1 MDLSLIQKE
10 ILITLITLYHQHSH
24 AIKGEEIAEVLKRNP
39 GTVRNQMQALKAIG
53 FVDGIPGPK
62 GGYTPTALAYGELDL
77 SKIDQEA
84 TVPILRKGEPVS
96 GMRVTEVDFTTLCHP
111 DLCHAMVKVAGSVKT
126 FEIGEEITI
135 GPTPVNKLII
145 RGEIYGKDE
154 VQQSILI
161 SISEMI
167 SLPKKAIRNYMS
179 TPLIT
184 LSPASSFRDALHL
197 FTERHIHGAPVM
209 EGGKLLGIVTLTDI
223 AKGIDNKLP
232 VETPVSSVM
241 TSDVVYAE
249 ADTKLFEVVTRFKE
263 QEIGR
268 LIVVDRGKPVGILTQ
283 SDVLGVFPSL

>member
-24 AIKGEEIAEVLKRNP
+24 AIKGEEIAEVLNRNP

-53 FVDGIPGPK
+53 FVDGVPGPK
-62 GGYTPTALAYGELDL
+62 GGYNPTALAYRELNL
-77 SKIDQEA
+77 SNLDQEA
-84 TVPILRKGEPVS
+84 TVPILRNGEPVP
-96 GMRVTEVDFTTLCHP
+96 GMRVTEIDFTTLCHP
-111 DLCHAMVKVAGSVKT
+111 DLCHAMVKVGGSVKT

-145 RGEIYGKDE
+145 RGEVYGKDE
-154 VQQSILI
+154 VQQSVLI

-167 SLPKKAIRNYMS
+167 SLPKKAIRNFMS

-184 LSPASSFRDALHL
+184 LSPGSSFREALHL

-209 EGGKLLGIVTLTDI
+209 EAGKLLGIVTLTDI
-223 AKGIDNKLP
+223 AHGLDEDRP
-232 VETPVSSVM
+232 METPVSSVM
-241 TSDVVYAE
+241 TSDVVLAE
-249 ADTKLFEVVTRFKE
+249 AETRLYEVVTRFKE
-263 QEIGR
+263 KEIGR
-268 LIVVDRGKPVGILTQ
+268 LIVVDGGKPVGILTQ

>member
-24 AIKGEEIAEVLKRNP
+24 AIKGEEIAEVLNRNP

-53 FVDGIPGPK
+53 FVDGVPGPK
-62 GGYTPTALAYGELDL
+62 GGYNPTSLAYRELNL

-84 TVPILRKGEPVS
+84 TVSISRNGGPVP

-111 DLCHAMVKVAGSVKT
+111 DLCHAMVKVVGSVKT
-126 FEIGEEITI
+126 FEIGEEIAI

-154 VQQSILI
+154 VEQSLLI

-167 SLPKKAIRNYMS
+167 SLPKKPIRNFMS
-179 TPLIT
+179 APLVAI
-184 LSPASSFRDALHL
+184 PPDASFREAIHL
-197 FTERHIHGAPVM
+197 FSAKRIHGAPVM
-209 EGGKLLGIVTLTDI
+209 KGGELLGIVTLTDI
-223 AKGIDNKLP
+223 AKGIDGDLP
-232 VETPVSSVM
+232 LGTPVSRVM
-241 TSDVVYAE
+241 TSDVVFADAE
-249 ADTKLFEVVTRFKE
+249 TKLYEVVTRFKE

-268 LIVVDRGKPVGILTQ
+268 LIVVENGKPVGILTQ

>member
-24 AIKGEEIAEVLKRNP
+24 AVKGEDIAEVLKRNP

-53 FVDGIPGPK
+53 FVDGVPGPK
-62 GGYTPTALAYGELDL
+62 GGYNPTALAYRELNL
-77 SKIDQEA
+77 SNLDREA
-84 TVPILRKGEPVS
+84 IVPITRNGEPVP

-111 DLCHAMVKVAGSVKT
+111 DLCHATVRLAGSVKA
-126 FEIGEEITI
+126 FEIGEEVTI
-135 GPTPVNKLII
+135 GPTPVNKLLI

-167 SLPKKAIRNYMS
+167 SLPKKPIRNFMS
-179 TPLIT
+179 APLIT
-184 LSPASSFRDALHL
+184 LSPASSFREAIHL
-197 FTERHIHGAPVM
+197 FTAKHIHGAPVM
-209 EGGKLLGIVTLTDI
+209 EGEKLVGIVTLTDI
-223 AKGIDNKLP
+223 AKGLDGQAP
-232 VETPVSSVM
+232 MDTPVSSVM
-241 TSDVVYAE
+241 TSEVVYAD
-249 ADTKLFEVVTRFKE
+249 AGTKLYEVVTRFKE

-268 LIVVDRGKPVGILTQ
+268 LIVVDGGKPVGILTQ

>member
-24 AIKGEEIAEVLKRNP
+24 AIKGEEIAEVLNRNP

-53 FVDGIPGPK
+53 FVDGVPGPK
-62 GGYTPTALAYGELDL
+62 GGYNPTAMAYRELNL

-84 TVPILRKGEPVS
+84 TVSIARNGELVPA
-96 GMRVTEVDFTTLCHP
+96 MRVTEVDFTTLCHP
-111 DLCHAMVKVAGSVKT
+111 DLCHATVKVVGSVKT
-126 FEIGEEITI
+126 FDIGEEITI
-135 GPTPVNKLII
+135 GPTPVNKLIV

-167 SLPKKAIRNYMS
+167 SLPKKAIRHYMS

-184 LSPASSFRDALHL
+184 LSPPSSFREALHL
-197 FTERHIHGAPVM
+197 FTGKHIHGAPVM
-209 EGGKLLGIVTLTDI
+209 DGGKLVGIVTLTDI
-223 AKGIDNKLP
+223 AKGLDGKMSLG
-232 VETPVSSVM
+232 TPVSAVM
-241 TSDVVYAE
+241 TSDVVFAGAE
-249 ADTKLFEVVTRFKE
+249 TKLYEVVRRFAE

-268 LIVVDRGKPVGILTQ
+268 LIVVEDGKPVGILTQ
-283 SDVLGVFPSL
+283 SDVLRVFPVL

>member
-24 AIKGEEIAEVLKRNP
+24 AIKGEEIAEVLNRNP

-53 FVDGIPGPK
+53 FVDGVPGPK
-62 GGYTPTALAYGELDL
+62 GGYNPTALAYRELSL
-77 SKIDQEA
+77 SNIDQEA
-84 TVPILRKGEPVS
+84 TVPVLRNGEPVP
-96 GMRVTEVDFTTLCHP
+96 GMRVTEIDFTTLCHP

-145 RGEIYGKDE
+145 RGEVSGKDE
-154 VQQSILI
+154 VQQSVLV

-167 SLPKKAIRNYMS
+167 SLPKKAIRNVMS

-184 LSPASSFRDALHL
+184 LSPGSTFREAIHL
-197 FTERHIHGAPVM
+197 FSGKHIHGAPVM
-209 EGGKLLGIVTLTDI
+209 EGGRLQGIVTLTDI
-223 AKGIDNKLP
+223 AHGLDGDLP
-232 VETPVSSVM
+232 LNTPVSAVM
-241 TSDVVYAE
+241 TSDVVLAD
-249 ADTKLFEVVTRFKE
+249 ADTRLYEVVTRFKE
-263 QEIGR
+263 KEIGR
-268 LIVVDRGKPVGILTQ
+268 LIVVEDGRPVGILTQ

>member
-24 AIKGEEIAEVLKRNP
+24 AIKGEEIAEVLNRNP

-53 FVDGIPGPK
+53 FVDGVPGPK
-62 GGYTPTALAYGELDL
+62 GGYNPTALAYRELSL
-77 SKIDQEA
+77 SNIDQEA
-84 TVPILRKGEPVS
+84 TVPVLRNGEPVP
-96 GMRVTEVDFTTLCHP
+96 GMRVTEIDFTTLCHP

-145 RGEIYGKDE
+145 RGEVSGKDE
-154 VQQSILI
+154 VQQSVLV

-167 SLPKKAIRNYMS
+167 SLPKKAIRNVMS

-184 LSPASSFRDALHL
+184 LSPGSTFREAIHL
-197 FTERHIHGAPVM
+197 FSGKHIHGAPVM
-209 EGGKLLGIVTLTDI
+209 EGGRLQGIVTLTDI
-223 AKGIDNKLP
+223 AHGLDGDLP
-232 VETPVSSVM
+232 LDTPVSAVM
-241 TSDVVYAE
+241 TSDVVLAD
-249 ADTKLFEVVTRFKE
+249 ADTRLYEVVTRFKE
-263 QEIGR
+263 KEIGR
-268 LIVVDRGKPVGILTQ
+268 LIVVEDGRPVGILTQ

>member
-24 AIKGEEIAEVLKRNP
+24 AIKGEEIAEVLNRNP

-53 FVDGIPGPK
+53 FVDGVPGPK
-62 GGYTPTALAYGELDL
+62 GGYNPTALAYRELNL
-77 SKIDQEA
+77 SNLDQEA
-84 TVPILRKGEPVS
+84 TVPVLRNGEPVP

-111 DLCHAMVKVAGSVKT
+111 DLCHAMVKVGGSVKT

-145 RGEIYGKDE
+145 RGEVSGKDE
-154 VQQSILI
+154 VQQSILL

-167 SLPKKAIRNYMS
+167 SLPKKAIRNFMS

-184 LSPASSFRDALHL
+184 LSPGTSFRQALHL
-197 FTERHIHGAPVM
+197 FTAKHIHGAPVM

-223 AKGIDNKLP
+223 AHGLDRDLP
-232 VETPVSSVM
+232 MDTPVSSVM
-241 TSDVVYAE
+241 TSDVVLAE
-249 ADTKLFEVVTRFKE
+249 ADTRLYEVVTRFKE
-263 QEIGR
+263 KEIGR
-268 LIVVDRGKPVGILTQ
+268 LIVVDGGKPVGILTQ

>member
-24 AIKGEEIAEVLKRNP
+24 AIKGEEIAEVLNRNP

-53 FVDGIPGPK
+53 FVDGVPGPK
-62 GGYTPTALAYGELDL
+62 GGYNPTALAYRELNL
-77 SKIDQEA
+77 SNLDQEA
-84 TVPILRKGEPVS
+84 TVPVLRNGEPVP

-111 DLCHAMVKVAGSVKT
+111 DLCHAMVKVGGSVKT

-154 VQQSILI
+154 VQQSILL

-167 SLPKKAIRNYMS
+167 SLPKKAIRNFMS

-184 LSPASSFRDALHL
+184 LSPGTSFRQALHL
-197 FTERHIHGAPVM
+197 FTAKHIHGAPVM

-223 AKGIDNKLP
+223 AHGLDRDLP
-232 VETPVSSVM
+232 MDTPVSSVM
-241 TSDVVYAE
+241 TSDVVLAE
-249 ADTKLFEVVTRFKE
+249 ADTRLYEVVTRFKE
-263 QEIGR
+263 KEIGR
-268 LIVVDRGKPVGILTQ
+268 LIVVDGGKPVGILTQ

>member
-24 AIKGEEIAEVLKRNP
+24 AIKGEEIAEVLNRNP
-39 GTVRNQMQALKAIG
+39 GTVRNQMQALKAIR
-53 FVDGIPGPK
+53 FVDGVPGPK
-62 GGYTPTALAYGELDL
+62 GGYNPTALAYRELNL
-77 SKIDQEA
+77 SNIDQEA
-84 TVPILRKGEPVS
+84 TVPILRNGEPVT

-126 FEIGEEITI
+126 FEIGEEIAI

-184 LSPASSFRDALHL
+184 LSPGSSFRDAIHL
-197 FTERHIHGAPVM
+197 FSERHIHGAPVM
-209 EGGKLLGIVTLTDI
+209 KGGDLVGIVTLTDI
-223 AKGIDNKLP
+223 AKGLDDKLP
-232 VETPVSSVM
+232 MDTPVSSVM
-241 TSDVVYAE
+241 TSEVVFAD
-249 ADTKLFEVVTRFKE
+249 ADTKLYEVVRRFTE

-268 LIVVDRGKPVGILTQ
+268 LIVVDGGKPVGILTQ

>member
-10 ILITLITLYHQHSH
+10 ILITLIALYHQHSH
-24 AIKGEEIAEVLKRNP
+24 AIKGEEIAEVLRRNP

-53 FVDGIPGPK
+53 FVDGVPGPK
-62 GGYTPTALAYGELDL
+62 GGYNPTALAYRELNL
-77 SKIDQEA
+77 SNLDREA
-84 TVPILRKGEPVS
+84 TVPILKYGEPVP

-111 DLCHAMVKVAGSVKT
+111 DLCHAMVKVGGSVKT
-126 FEIGEEITI
+126 FQIGEEITI

-167 SLPKKAIRNYMS
+167 SLPKKAIRHYMS

-184 LSPASSFRDALHL
+184 LSPSSSFREAIHL
-197 FTERHIHGAPVM
+197 FTGKHIHGAPVM
-209 EGGKLLGIVTLTDI
+209 EGEELAGIVTLTDI
-223 AKGIDNKLP
+223 AKGLDEKKPLD
-232 VETPVSSVM
+232 TPVSSVM
-241 TSDVVYAE
+241 TSDVVL
-249 ADTKLFEVVTRFKE
+249 ADAGTKLFEVVRRFTE

-268 LIVVDRGKPVGILTQ
+268 LIVVEDGRPVGILTQ
-283 SDVLGVFPSL
+283 SDVLRVFPVL

>member
-24 AIKGEEIAEVLKRNP
+24 PIKGEEIAEVLNRNP

-53 FVDGIPGPK
+53 FVDGVPGPK
-62 GGYTPTALAYGELDL
+62 GGYNPTALAYRELNL
-77 SKIDQEA
+77 SNLDQEA
-84 TVPILRKGEPVS
+84 TVPILRNGEPVP
-96 GMRVTEVDFTTLCHP
+96 GMRVTEIDFTTLCHP
-111 DLCHAMVKVAGSVKT
+111 DLCHAMVKVGGSVKT

-145 RGEIYGKDE
+145 RGEVYGKDE
-154 VQQSILI
+154 VQQSVLI

-167 SLPKKAIRNYMS
+167 SLPKKAIRNFMS

-184 LSPASSFRDALHL
+184 LSPGSSFREALHL

-209 EGGKLLGIVTLTDI
+209 EAGKLLGIVTLTDI
-223 AKGIDNKLP
+223 AHGLDEDLP
-232 VETPVSSVM
+232 METPVSSVM
-241 TSDVVYAE
+241 TSDVVLAE
-249 ADTKLFEVVTRFKE
+249 AETRLYEVVTRFKE
-263 QEIGR
+263 KEIGR
-268 LIVVDRGKPVGILTQ
+268 LIVVDGGKPVGILTQ

>member
-10 ILITLITLYHQHSH
+10 ILITLIALYHQHSH
-24 AIKGEEIAEVLKRNP
+24 AVKGEEIAEVLKRNP

-53 FVDGIPGPK
+53 FVDGVPGPK
-62 GGYTPTALAYGELDL
+62 GGYNPTALAYRELNL
-77 SKIDQEA
+77 SNLEQEV
-84 TVPILRKGEPVS
+84 TVPILRNGEPIP
-96 GMRVTEVDFTTLCHP
+96 GMGVTEVDFTTLCHP

-126 FEIGEEITI
+126 FDIGEEITI

-167 SLPKKAIRNYMS
+167 SLPKKAIRHYMS

-184 LSPASSFRDALHL
+184 LAPGSTFREAIHL
-197 FTERHIHGAPVM
+197 FTGKHIHGAPVM
-209 EGGKLLGIVTLTDI
+209 EAGKLVGIVTLTDI
-223 AKGIDNKLP
+223 AKGLDGELSLD
-232 VETPVSSVM
+232 TPVSSVM
-241 TSDVVYAE
+241 TSNVVL
-249 ADTKLFEVVTRFKE
+249 ADAGTKLYEVVRRFAE

-268 LIVVDRGKPVGILTQ
+268 LIVVEDGEPVGILTQ

>member
-24 AIKGEEIAEVLKRNP
+24 AIKGEEIAEVLNRNP

-53 FVDGIPGPK
+53 FVDGVPGPK
-62 GGYTPTALAYGELDL
+62 GGYNPTSLAYRELNL
-77 SKIDQEA
+77 SNIDQEA
-84 TVPILRKGEPVS
+84 TVPISRNGEPVP

-111 DLCHAMVKVAGSVKT
+111 DLCHAMVRVVGSVKT
-126 FEIGEEITI
+126 FEIGEEIAI

-154 VQQSILI
+154 VEQSLLI

-167 SLPKKAIRNYMS
+167 SLPKKPIRNFMS
-179 TPLIT
+179 APLISIPPDT
-184 LSPASSFRDALHL
+184 TFREAIHL
-197 FTERHIHGAPVM
+197 FSGKRIHGAPVM
-209 EGGKLLGIVTLTDI
+209 EAGDLLGIVTLTDI
-223 AKGIDNKLP
+223 AKGIDGDLP
-232 VETPVSSVM
+232 LGTPVSRVM
-241 TSDVVYAE
+241 TSDVVLADAE
-249 ADTKLFEVVTRFKE
+249 TKLYEVVTRFKE

-268 LIVVDRGKPVGILTQ
+268 LIVVENGKPVGILTQ